1 MFYYVCGQDQIYKGL
16 HGLMY
21 DAIVEGSEEDAI
33 EAAIELADDVIES
46 YSCITNLLEDD
57 IAELCE
63 KQNIDYKDY
72 FSWTTE
78 QEEIIEEIRTDV
90 YEQDRD
96 FFIVLLDKE
105 KLPTLDPYDLD
116 AILHK
121 IGRSEFLDKYRL
133 EE

>member
-1 MFYYVCGQDQIYKGL
+1 MFYYVCGQDQIYQGL

-21 DAIVEGSEEDAI
+21 DTIVEGSEEDAI
-33 EAAIELADDVIES
+33 KTAIELADDVIGS
-46 YSCITNLLEDD
+46 YSCITDFLEDD

-63 KQNIDYKDY
+63 KENIDYKDY

-116 AILHK
+116 AILHE